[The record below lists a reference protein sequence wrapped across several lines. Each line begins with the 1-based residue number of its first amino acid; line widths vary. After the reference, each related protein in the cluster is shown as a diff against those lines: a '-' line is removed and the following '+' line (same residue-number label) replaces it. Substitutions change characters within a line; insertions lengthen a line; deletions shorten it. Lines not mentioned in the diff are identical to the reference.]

1 MKHRFLLDENIL
13 FFAVKGTDAQGKAD
27 STATE
32 LLRRIG
38 TNCHKIVIDPELAG
52 RYGKHLEQLERV
64 GTPAMNPEEFFREFL
79 VNEAKT
85 AIELYAPVEL
95 PSGAKFPGEDV
106 HIVKLALRSKALIV
120 TEDLGLRNSILTQQA
135 LSLTALS
142 SSEALELAKDS

>member
-13 FFAVKGTDAQGKAD
+13 FFAVKGTDAQGNAD

-52 RYGKHLEQLERV
+52 KYGKHLKQLERV
-64 GTPAMNPEEFFREFL
+64 STPAMNPEEFFREFL

-85 AIELYAPVEL
+85 AIELYAPAEL
-95 PSGAKFPGEDV
+95 PAGTKFPAKDV
-106 HIVKLALRSKALIV
+106 HIVKLALRSKAVVV
-120 TEDLGLRNSILTQQA
+120 TEDIPLRDSLTIQQA
-135 LSLTALS
+135 LGLTALNS
-142 SSEALELAKDS
+142 LAALELAKDS